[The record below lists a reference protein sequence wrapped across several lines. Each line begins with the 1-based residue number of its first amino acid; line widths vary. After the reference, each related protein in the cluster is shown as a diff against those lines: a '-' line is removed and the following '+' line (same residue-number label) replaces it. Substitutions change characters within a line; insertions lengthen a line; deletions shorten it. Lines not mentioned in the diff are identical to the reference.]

1 MITSK
6 VIIIKITLINLNTQG
21 HLNANPKATQRMHK
35 KVCKALNY
43 LEHFFFCFYSAV
55 NGCILI
61 FEFGSL
67 VGISE
72 GVGSS
77 TVGLQT
83 CAITA
88 RI

>member
-1 MITSK
+1 MLIRKQLSEC
-6 VIIIKITLINLNTQG
+6 IKKFVKLWITLNI
-21 HLNANPKATQRMHK
+21 
-35 KVCKALNY
+35 
-43 LEHFFFCFYSAV
+43 FFFCFYSAV

-61 FEFGSL
+61 FAFGSL